1 MNNSI
6 ILIDA
11 YSQIFRAFYA
21 IRSLTDRKGRP
32 VNALLIFT
40 RLLLNIERDYPSKFG
55 AMLFDCGKV
64 DFRMKLNP
72 EYKANRP
79 PMPDDLKV
87 QIPILKEMAQAFG
100 WQQLSKENYEADD
113 LIGAIAKNITNQPIK
128 IISSDK
134 DLCQLINENVHMLS
148 PSSKIGF
155 EERDTEYVIKKYN
168 LGPELIRDYLA
179 IVGDNSD
186 NIPGVSGIGP
196 KGAAELLTTCG
207 AIDNWINNISN
218 LPAKFVKKLT
228 GQEELLKKNIQLV
241 SLREDLPQDFN
252 DIYKFLHKENPNWE
266 KIASL
271 CNEYNLNSILKE
283 LSEEYKAI
291 PTSFIDEKII
301 SEPPTPESAKK
312 SNNEDDS
319 FSSLDLFAAAI
330 EQQKQKEEKEKN
342 KAKDN
347 DSDNQCEVI
356 QCELF

>member
-21 IRSLTDRKGRP
+21 IRALTDSKGRP

-40 RLLLNIERDYPSKFG
+40 RLLLNIERDYPSSLG

-100 WQQLSKENYEADD
+100 WPQLAKENYEADD
-113 LIGAIAKNITNQPIK
+113 LIGAIAKNITDKPIK

-134 DLCQLINENVHMLS
+134 DLCQLINDNVHMLS

-155 EERDTEYVIKKYN
+155 EERNIDYVIKKYN
-168 LGPELIRDYLA
+168 IGPELIRDYLA

-186 NIPGVSGIGP
+186 NIPGINGIGP
-196 KGAAELLTTCG
+196 KGAAELLSTCG
-207 AIDNWINNISN
+207 PISNWIDNIST

-228 GQEELLKKNIQLV
+228 GNEELLQKNIQLV
-241 SLREDLPQDFN
+241 SLREDLPEEFN
-252 DIYKFLHKENPNWE
+252 NIYSFLQKDSPNWE
-266 KIASL
+266 KIANL
-271 CNEYNLNSILKE
+271 CHEYNLNSILKE
-283 LSEEYKAI
+283 LPEEYRTI
-291 PTSFIDEKII
+291 PSSFLEEKVYEEKSSKDTTS
-301 SEPPTPESAKK
+301 P
-312 SNNEDDS
+312 NEDDS
-319 FSSLDLFAAAI
+319 FNSLDLFAAAI
-330 EQQKQKEEKEKN
+330 EQQQQKENAKKSSTKED
-342 KAKDN
+342 KDS
-347 DSDNQCEVI
+347 SDQSDLI